1 MSLLRVSGISLQER
15 GDFALQHI
23 SFQQREF
30 EKLAI
35 AGETG
40 AGKSTL
46 LQVVA
51 GLAQPQAGTVLFDG
65 QRVKGPQ
72 EVLVPGHPGVAYL
85 SQHSELPHSLRV
97 EQVLRYA
104 SKLPAAESQKLYE
117 LCRIGHLLERRT
129 DQVSGGERQ
138 RIALARLLLSSPK
151 LLLLDEPFSNLD
163 RGHKQLL
170 KTVIDDIGEQLRL
183 TCILVSHDPAD
194 TLSWAD
200 TLLVLQQGQLVQQGP
215 PRQVYAQPT
224 NEYVAGLFGDYNLL
238 RGAAATAFAELAGLA
253 PRRKPLLIRPES
265 LRLLPAST
273 EAAVPGTV
281 RAVRFFGSYSEVEV
295 ALLRTRVTAKTAA
308 TDLPVGAA
316 VGVALAPAGAWY
328 L

>member
-1 MSLLRVSGISLQER
+1 MSLLRVSEISLQER

-23 SFQQREF
+23 SFQQQEF

-46 LQVVA
+46 LQAVA
-51 GLAQPQAGTVLFDG
+51 GLAQPQAGTITFDG
-65 QRVKGPQ
+65 RRVKGPQ

-117 LCRIGHLLERRT
+117 VCRISHLLERRT

-170 KTVIDDIGEQLRL
+170 KAVIDDIGEELRL

-200 TLLVLQQGQLVQQGP
+200 TLLVLERGRLVQQGP
-215 PRQVYAQPT
+215 PRQVYAQPAT
-224 NEYVAGLFGDYNLL
+224 EYVAGLFGDYNLL
-238 RGAAATAFAELAGLA
+238 RGAAATALADLAGLP
-253 PRRKPLLIRPES
+253 PRRKPLLIRPENLLLTTES
-265 LRLLPAST
+265 APHTLPA
-273 EAAVPGTV
+273 TV
-281 RAVRFFGSYSEVEV
+281 RAVRFFGSYSEVDV
-295 ALLRTRVTAKTAA
+295 ALLRTRLTVKTAS
-308 TDLPVGAA
+308 TDLMPGRA